1 VVSFLTSRAGL
12 APGIAARA
20 ELATLARRTGAL
32 EKHDAESAIGSN
44 LRPRRLARTLR
55 ERNAAAVNAPTH
67 PHPSPD
73 REAARDF
80 DVIVVGGGH
89 AGIEAALAAARIGCR
104 TALVTLRVDRIGEM
118 SCNPAIGGLGKGQ
131 IVREVD
137 ALGGAMGR
145 IADAT
150 GIQFRVLNTGKGH
163 AVRGPRCQSDRHL
176 YREAI
181 TEYVRSTANLSV
193 IEGGVSGLVVED
205 ASSRAGPSSSAHSS
219 SRATAG
225 VAGVRIAD
233 GREISAL
240 AVVITTGTFLRA
252 VMHTGEAQ
260 AQGGRAG
267 EGTTTGLS
275 RDMERLGIEL
285 GRLKTGTPPRLR
297 QDSIAW
303 SELEEQW
310 GDARPT
316 PFSSA
321 TDRARFPVL
330 PQVACHITWTNER
343 THAIIRDNIHR
354 APMYAGRIKGVGP
367 RYCPSVEDK
376 VMRFADKERHQVFLE
391 PESLST
397 DVIYVNGVSTSLP
410 GDVQEAFVHTIPG
423 LERAHFLRHGY
434 AVEYDFA
441 APSQLSDTFAVKKI
455 EGLFHAG
462 QINGTSGYE
471 EAAGQ
476 GLVAGANA
484 ALWALGRAPFVLA
497 RHEAYIGV
505 MVDDLVVSN
514 PTEPYRMFTSRAE
527 HRLLL
532 RNDNAE
538 ERLVRKAAEHG
549 LVGTDAVDALRARE
563 QQKRSARSLL
573 DTLRSPAHGHKTLSE
588 ALTRPDVTW
597 MELAAAHPELAALDL
612 DEQVIESIEIDVKY
626 AGYVERQHETIERMR
641 GQEEIEIPH
650 DLDIRSLSGIANEAK
665 DKLTR
670 LRPRTLGAAA
680 RIAGVRPPDVA
691 LLAIHIER
699 RRREKSR
706 SD

>member
-1 VVSFLTSRAGL
+1 MST
-12 APGIAARA
+12 
-20 ELATLARRTGAL
+20 
-32 EKHDAESAIGSN
+32 
-44 LRPRRLARTLR
+44 
-55 ERNAAAVNAPTH
+55 RNH
-67 PHPSPD
+67 PHPPPD
-73 REAARDF
+73 RARQPRDF
-80 DVIVVGGGH
+80 DVVVVGGGH
-89 AGIEAALAAARIGCR
+89 AGIEAALAAARIGCA
-104 TALVTLRVDRIGEM
+104 TALVTLRADRIGEM

-181 TEYVRSTANLSV
+181 TALVRAAPNLAV
-193 IEGGVSGLVVED
+193 IEGAVSGLAVELE
-205 ASSRAGPSSSAHSS
+205 SAGSSAP
-219 SRATAG
+219 R
-225 VAGVRIAD
+225 VVGVRVAD
-233 GREISAL
+233 GRELSAL

-260 AQGGRAG
+260 SQGGRAG
-267 EGTTTGLS
+267 EGTSTGLS
-275 RDMERLGIEL
+275 RDLERLGIEL
-285 GRLKTGTPPRLR
+285 GRLKTGTPPRLQR
-297 QDSIAW
+297 ESIVW

-310 GDARPT
+310 GDERPT
-316 PFSSA
+316 PFASS

-330 PQVACHITWTNER
+330 PQIACHITWTNAA
-343 THAIIRDNIHR
+343 THAIIRENIHR

-397 DVIYVNGVSTSLP
+397 DVVYVNGVSTSLP
-410 GDVQEAFVHTIPG
+410 GDVQERFVRTIPG
-423 LERAHFLRHGY
+423 LERAQFLRHGY

-455 EGLFHAG
+455 AGLFHAG

-484 ALWALGRAPFVLA
+484 ALWALGRDAFVLA

-549 LVGTDAVDALRARE
+549 LVAPHALDAQRLRE
-563 QQKRSARSLL
+563 EQKRNARKLL
-573 DTLRSPAHGHKTLSE
+573 DTLRSPVHGNKTLSE

-597 MELAAAHPELAALDL
+597 IELAAAHPELAALDIDVDVCASL
-612 DEQVIESIEIDVKY
+612 EIDVKY
-626 AGYVERQHETIERMR
+626 AGYVERQHENIERMR
-641 GQEEIEIPH
+641 GQEEVEIPS
-650 DLDIRSLSGIANEAK
+650 DLDIRSLAGIANEAK

-699 RRREKSR
+699 RKRER
-706 SD
+706 SSSS